1 MRAGRWRRAALIG
14 LVLAVGLVAAGCGG
28 NDDNGS
34 SGA

>member
-14 LVLAVGLVAAGCGG
+14 LVLAVGLVAAGCG